1 MYCSTPPKCNL
12 STFRANNLLCDVG
25 DDESK
30 EVHFLINFYLG
41 IYLVFISD
49 EDELEHNFRTSNKVK
64 HVHRTRTL
72 YIFLASN
79 EQTLNN

>member
-1 MYCSTPPKCNL
+1 MNNGCMYCSTPPKCNL

-41 IYLVFISD
+41 ICLVFIS
-49 EDELEHNFRTSNKVK
+49 DELEHNFRTSNKVK
-64 HVHRTRTL
+64 HDL
-72 YIFLASN
+72 
-79 EQTLNN
+79 LNYSPN